1 MADERA
7 WLVSGC
13 ARAAMMLGRLRGPHA
28 RLGGQAGL
36 AGLACKDEQAWAA
49 AAPSSF
55 LSLLFLLLRFKFS

>member
-1 MADERA
+1 MTADGQV

-13 ARAAMMLGRLRGPHA
+13 AREWEGRRERVGPNKLA
-28 RLGGQAGL
+28 RKA
-36 AGLACKDEQAWAA
+36 EQAWAT